1 MSVGVK
7 RHVRLK
13 PSCLVS
19 SQMLFYGDR
28 EILPEISVVWRSEH
42 THMTPRRVRVNHR
55 PRWSDDLETP
65 APETFCL
72 GHQTSPF
79 RRACVCVVVSAFVSE
94 VEQNMLFLMFFSC
107 CVIESES
114 ILKKKLCT
122 FGFIE
127 VFDNSCRHG
136 CRRLVYLTGPWSTC
150 FSVIHLF
157 IFLDSKRTYF
167 KKSKIGDQISSDGM
181 VFRKVPIWNRPW
193 TVMIHSEKT
202 SFSGVLG
209 RFGRWSGAR
218 TRWNVKKLAP
228 VRDRRLVQFFREKKY
243 IRHWQTPPTTF
254 LTTLWRSVTAPQKIY
269 Q

>member
-1 MSVGVK
+1 MYIHIYYFPIETHELENVCSSLDNEHALSAKNPVPIGNHRPINHKLSVRKLQSLCIVQLVSVGVK
-7 RHVRLK
+7 RHMRFK

-19 SQMLFYGDR
+19 SQILFYGDG
-28 EILPEISVVWRSEH
+28 EILTEISVTWRSEH

-181 VFRKVPIWNRPW
+181 VFRKVPICNRPW
-193 TVMIHSEKT
+193 TSTV
-202 SFSGVLG
+202 
-209 RFGRWSGAR
+209 
-218 TRWNVKKLAP
+218 
-228 VRDRRLVQFFREKKY
+228 
-243 IRHWQTPPTTF
+243 
-254 LTTLWRSVTAPQKIY
+254 
-269 Q
+269 